1 MRRRMMIHACGLVV
15 VIACVAGCGRQ
26 GATDSDDAGAGASG
40 GAIPEVTLVK
50 VTRGNIQETAAVSGT
65 VAALPNQDVRVSA
78 LVPGR
83 VVDLRVAEGDVV
95 HAGEVIA
102 RLDARTYHDQ
112 LDQATASE
120 QQAKASFENAQLSL
134 KRNEDLVK
142 RGIAARKDL
151 DDARTAESVAAGSL
165 HQAEAALE
173 IAHLQAERTSIVSPL
188 NGRVVKRFVSVG
200 EQVDGTGAQPIV
212 EVANLSEVELLGN
225 LPAVYLATMR
235 AGESLSI
242 ESDAFSGKKFTG
254 KVVAISPAVDPAT
267 NVGLVRIRM
276 SNPAGAL
283 RMGMYLTARI
293 AVDTHKNALLA
304 PPGAIYRD
312 NNSAPR
318 VYRVE
323 KDKATATGVTLG
335 IQNQDEVELLS
346 GVKEGDMIILVGG
359 YGLPDEATVRVK
371 P

>member
-1 MRRRMMIHACGLVV
+1 MMLFALGFVL
-15 VIACVAGCGRQ
+15 VIACAAGCGRN
-26 GATDSDDAGAGASG
+26 GATDSDDTGAGPVSE
-40 GAIPEVTLVK
+40 AIPEVTVTK
-50 VTRGNIQETAAVSGT
+50 VARGEIQEMAAMSGT

-83 VVDLRVAEGDVV
+83 VVDMRVAEGDVV
-95 HAGEVIA
+95 HVGEVIA
-102 RLDARTYHDQ
+102 RLDSRTFHDQ
-112 LDQATASE
+112 LDQAKAAE
-120 QQAKASFENAQLSL
+120 QQAKASFQNAQLSL
-134 KRNEDLVK
+134 KRNEDLFK
-142 RGIAARKDL
+142 RGIAARKDFE
-151 DDARTAESVAAGSL
+151 DSRTAESVAAASL

-173 IAHLQAERTSIVSPL
+173 IANLQAERTNIVSPL

-225 LPAVYLATMR
+225 LPAGYLAKLR
-235 AGESLSI
+235 VGETLPI
-242 ESDAFSGKKFTG
+242 ESDAFSGEKFTG

-276 SNPAGAL
+276 NNPSGAL
-283 RMGMYLTARI
+283 RLGMYLTARI
-293 AVDTHKNALLA
+293 AVDTHQNALLA

-312 NNSAPR
+312 NSSAPR

-335 IQNQDEVELLS
+335 IQTQDTVELLS
-346 GVKEGDMIILVGG
+346 GVKEGDTIILAGG
-359 YGLPDEATVRVK
+359 YGLPDQATVRVK

>member
-1 MRRRMMIHACGLVV
+1 MMIHACGLVL
-15 VIACVAGCGRQ
+15 VIACVAGCGHK
-26 GATDSDDAGAGASG
+26 GASDSDNAGADASG

-50 VTRGNIQETAAVSGT
+50 VARGDIQETAAMSGT

-83 VVDLRVAEGDVV
+83 VVDLSVAEGDVV
-95 HAGEVIA
+95 RAGEVIA
-102 RLDARTYHDQ
+102 RLDARTFHDQ
-112 LDQATASE
+112 LDQAKASE

-134 KRNEDLVK
+134 QRNEDLFK

-151 DDARTAESVAAGSL
+151 EDARTAESVAAASL

-173 IAHLQAERTSIVSPL
+173 IANLQAERTNIVSPL

-225 LPAVYLATMR
+225 LPASYLAKLR
-235 AGESLSI
+235 VGETLPI
-242 ESDAFSGKKFTG
+242 ESDAFSGKQFTG
-254 KVVAISPAVDPAT
+254 TVVAISPAVDPTT

-276 SNPAGAL
+276 RNTGDAL
-283 RMGMYLTARI
+283 RLGLYLTARI

-318 VYRVE
+318 VYLVA
-323 KDKATATGVTLG
+323 KNKATATGVTLG
-335 IQNQDEVELLS
+335 IQNQNEVELLS
-346 GVKEGDMIILVGG
+346 GVNDGDTIILAGG
-359 YGLPDEATVRVK
+359 YGLPDEAKVLVK